1 MRDFAPLATVSRDG
15 LIESTHL
22 GDLAITDATG
32 RLVASVGDPGRW
44 LYYRSSGKPLQ
55 ALGVVQSGAAE
66 RFGFTPAEL
75 AICCASHSGS
85 AAHVQ
90 TVLGILSRLGLRVE
104 DFACGVHDP
113 GDAEE
118 RRRLLLA
125 GEKPSPLHNNC
136 SGKHVGMLATAL
148 ALGAPVAGYLH
159 LDHPVQRLINR
170 NLELAT
176 GVAQEQFHFGADGCG
191 APTVGLPLQAI
202 ATSFARLANP
212 QDMPEDFRTA
222 AERITA
228 AMAAAPEMV
237 SSAGSFNSELL
248 AAGEGRIVIK
258 GGAEGLYALAV
269 KDERRLGIA
278 IKMSDG
284 SFRAQS
290 PVVLRVLEKLG
301 ALTDAAR
308 ERLEPHF
315 APVIRN
321 CHGAMVGNIEA
332 VVDLEL

>member
-1 MRDFAPLATVSRDG
+1 MHDFAPLATVSRDG

-22 GDLAITDATG
+22 GDIAISDSTG
-32 RLVASVGDPGRW
+32 RLVASVGDPGRL

-55 ALGVVQSGAAE
+55 ALGVVQSGAAD
-66 RFGFTPAEL
+66 RFSFTPTEL

-90 TVLGILSRLGLRVE
+90 TVLGILDKLGLRVE

-118 RRRLLLA
+118 RNRLLLA
-125 GEKPSPLHNNC
+125 GERPSPPHNNC
-136 SGKHVGMLATAL
+136 SGKHVGMLATAV
-148 ALGAPVAGYLH
+148 AMGAPVAGYLN
-159 LDHPVQRLINR
+159 LEHPVQCLINR

-176 GVAQEQFHFGADGCG
+176 GVPQEQFHFGADGCG

-202 ATSFARLANP
+202 ATSFARFANP
-212 QDMPEDFRTA
+212 EDMPEDFRTA

-237 SSAGSFNSELL
+237 SSPGSFNSELL
-248 AAGEGRIVIK
+248 AAGEGRIVVK
-258 GGAEGLYALAV
+258 GGAEGLYALGI
-269 KDERRLGIA
+269 KSERRLGIA

-284 SFRAQS
+284 SFRGQS
-290 PVVLRVLEKLG
+290 PVVLRVLEQLG
-301 ALTDAAR
+301 ALTPAAQ
-308 ERLEPHF
+308 ERLEQFRRP
-315 APVIRN
+315 AIRN
-321 CHGAMVGNIEA
+321 CHGVEVGHVEE
-332 VVDLEL
+332 VFDLDV